1 MEQGLSLCP
10 DFVVPGTHENK
21 LTMKISQIT
30 AYSNNTKEGASADRN
45 LKSLAGLVSELWPS
59 LLNWWRVAVL
69 FFGEHGRKGG
79 GSPSAPSVGSIESF
93 TLEQLQA
100 RSDRI
105 VLGVL

>member
-1 MEQGLSLCP
+1 MSSNHLDSSAR
-10 DFVVPGTHENK
+10 GTINEP
-21 LTMKISQIT
+21 
-30 AYSNNTKEGASADRN
+30 YSNNTKEGASADKN

-69 FFGEHGRKGG
+69 FFGERGRKGG
-79 GSPSAPSVGSIESF
+79 GSPSAPSVSLVGSIESF
-93 TLEQLQA
+93 ALEPDLQLQA

>member
-1 MEQGLSLCP
+1 MLIQ
-10 DFVVPGTHENK
+10 
-21 LTMKISQIT
+21 
-30 AYSNNTKEGASADRN
+30 N

-69 FFGEHGRKGG
+69 FFGERGRKGG
-79 GSPSAPSVGSIESF
+79 SSPSAPSVSLVDSIESF
-93 TLEQLQA
+93 TLESDLQLQA

>member
-1 MEQGLSLCP
+1 MDSSAQGTVNEP
-10 DFVVPGTHENK
+10 
-21 LTMKISQIT
+21 
-30 AYSNNTKEGASADRN
+30 YSNNTKDGASADKN

-79 GSPSAPSVGSIESF
+79 GSPSAPSVSLVGSIESF
-93 TLEQLQA
+93 ILEPDLQLQA

>member
-1 MEQGLSLCP
+1 M
-10 DFVVPGTHENK
+10 
-21 LTMKISQIT
+21 
-30 AYSNNTKEGASADRN
+30 KEGASADKN

-69 FFGEHGRKGG
+69 FFGERGRKRG
-79 GSPSAPSVGSIESF
+79 GSPSAPSVSLVGSIESF
-93 TLEQLQA
+93 TLELDLQLQA

>member
-1 MEQGLSLCP
+1 
-10 DFVVPGTHENK
+10 
-21 LTMKISQIT
+21 MKG
-30 AYSNNTKEGASADRN
+30 GAGADTN

-69 FFGEHGRKGG
+69 FFGECGRKGG
-79 GSPSAPSVGSIESF
+79 GSPSAPSVSLVGSIEPD
-93 TLEQLQA
+93 LQLQA